1 MVSREDGSTGV
12 FRREVGGQLLTFSR
26 NYETFVDDQTGSVW
40 DITGQAIQG
49 ELKGKKLSPVAHG
62 DYFAFAWLVFKPATK
77 IYTE

>member
-1 MVSREDGSTGV
+1 
-12 FRREVGGQLLTFSR
+12 
-26 NYETFVDDQTGSVW
+26 VDDQTGSVW

-62 DYFAFAWLVFKPATK
+62 DYFAFAGLVFKPETK